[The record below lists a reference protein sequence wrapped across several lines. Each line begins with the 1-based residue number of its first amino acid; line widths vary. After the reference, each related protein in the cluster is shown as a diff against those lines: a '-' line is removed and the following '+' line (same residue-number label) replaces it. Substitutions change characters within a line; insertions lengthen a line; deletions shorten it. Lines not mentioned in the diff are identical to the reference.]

1 MNLVAD
7 LVSDCQKDLT
17 IADLKKY
24 SKTSLE
30 WDLKC
35 CNLRNQDSRASF
47 ETKAKPEMKDPS
59 GMIPYQDHSPG
70 KGEPNWD

>member
-7 LVSDCQKDLT
+7 LVTDCEKDSTL
-17 IADLKKY
+17 ADSKKY

-35 CNLRNQDSRASF
+35 CNLRNQDSGGSF
-47 ETKAKPEMKDPS
+47 ETEAKPEMKDPS
-59 GMIPYQDHSPG
+59 AMNPKKDVSPG